1 MSIDASR
8 IRAGREM
15 NLDWSVVWDARWLLL
30 NGAGVTIALAVA
42 TMLLAV
48 PLGLAVALLRDVPSW
63 PVRALATAYVELFRS
78 TPLILQIYWAF
89 YVMPVVFGITLSP
102 IETALTGLVLN
113 VGAYNAET
121 FRAGI
126 ASIRAGQRHA
136 ALALGMTRAQAF
148 RVVVLPQA
156 VRRVAPALATT
167 WVSLFKDTSLVSIIA
182 VADLSYVALQ
192 LRAQTYRVFE
202 FVTAMAALYWLMGY
216 PQALLVDWLNRRFK
230 VTE

>member
-1 MSIDASR
+1 MQ
-8 IRAGREM
+8 
-15 NLDWSVVWDARWLLL
+15 LDWTVVWEARWLLL
-30 NGAGVTIALAVA
+30 EGAGVTIALAVT
-42 TMLLAV
+42 TMALAI
-48 PLGLAVALLRDVPSW
+48 PLGLVAALLRDSASR
-63 PVRALATAYVELFRS
+63 PVRAVTTAYVEIFRS
-78 TPLILQIYWAF
+78 TPLLLQIYWAF
-89 YVMPVVFGITLSP
+89 YVMPVAFGIVLSP
-102 IETALTGLVLN
+102 IETALIGLVLN

-126 ASIRAGQRHA
+126 RSIRLGQRQA

-156 VRRVAPALATT
+156 LRRVLPALATT

-192 LRAQTYRVFE
+192 LRAQTFRVFE

-216 PQALLVDWLNRRFK
+216 PQALLVDWLNRRFR
-230 VTE
+230 VSE